1 MSKMSTFLFGLLIGG
16 ILGWVMGILSA
27 PQPGQDTRSAV
38 TQKAAKLRREAGQA
52 AGQARNR
59 TRRP

>member
-38 TQKAAKLRREAGQA
+38 TQKAAELRRKAGQA
-52 AGQARNR
+52 AGQARNQA
-59 TRRP
+59 RRP